1 VAVVLAAGAGRRL
14 RPLTALRPK
23 ALCPVANRPLVDH
36 AVGRARALTS
46 AVAVNVHHGR
56 DALERHLAGD
66 ARVHV
71 SVEEPEALGT
81 AGALGALVPW
91 IDGRGVLVQNADT
104 WSDADLVAFADG
116 WDGERVR
123 LLVTPGT
130 DGQVRFGPA
139 VGLVASLLPWAEV
152 VGLAPVPSGLYEVMW
167 RRAEADGR
175 LDVVAHSGSFVDCG
189 TVRQYLRANRLA
201 AAANIGC
208 DGSGSL
214 VDASAEMIGTVDRAV
229 VGPGASVAGTVIG
242 SVVWDG
248 AAVAPDEVLVDSVRA
263 GRLTVAVR

>member
-1 VAVVLAAGAGRRL
+1 MLAAGAGRRL
-14 RPLTALRPK
+14 RPLTAVRPK

-36 AVGRARALTS
+36 AVGRARAVTS

-81 AGALGALVPW
+81 AGALGALASW
-91 IDGRGVLVQNADT
+91 IDGRGVLVQNADA
-104 WSDADLVAFADG
+104 WSDADLSAFADG

-123 LLVTPGT
+123 LLITPGA
-130 DGQVRFGPA
+130 DGQVRFGPG
-139 VGLVASLLPWAEV
+139 VGLVASLLPWSDVAR
-152 VGLAPVPSGLYEVMW
+152 LAPVPSGLYEVMW

-175 LDVVAHSGSFVDCG
+175 LDVVAHPGSFVDCG

-201 AAANIGC
+201 AAAHAGV
-208 DGSGSL
+208 DRSGSL
-214 VDASAEMIGTVDRAV
+214 VDASAQVIGTVEASV
-229 VGPGASVAGTVIG
+229 VGAGASVAGSVIG
-242 SVVWDG
+242 SVVWAG
-248 AAVAPDEVLVDSVRA
+248 AAVAAGEVLVDSVRA